1 MLLNP
6 KRYQNLKIK
15 NFFPI
20 FFEYFKELLA
30 LSFDISQ
37 GVKIVYSLIR
47 VKLIYDN
54 WQNNVK
60 SPHK

>member
-54 WQNNVK
+54 
-60 SPHK
+60 